1 MTLSFTDRSPPSGR
15 LPDFAMWRVPS
26 IAELSFALVA
36 PGTAPDDVRRISDR
50 IDFAVADQLAA
61 RGLGQVFAFEQQ
73 CDAEPIQNLIPRVG
87 REQQKSNAGRVV
99 FGAHTDDAILE
110 DPFRAENLVLIGVDN
125 RDAVP
130 THLFAVDDILAR
142 LDPGQ
147 AAALTEPRF
156 VFACPESF
164 YLAARA
170 RMKSPPRPILR
181 ATATGIE
188 IRFATY
194 STRARANDASSAA
207 ALAALNAAVLATPP
221 KTVVLRSGDMMTFSN
236 TRYLHARGAIGGQR
250 WVKRVYLK
258 RDVSELVRVCRTAT
272 PDVFDLEAAVRSSI
286 ASGA

>member
-1 MTLSFTDRSPPSGR
+1 
-15 LPDFAMWRVPS
+15 MWRVPS
-26 IAELSFALVA
+26 IAELSCDLVA
-36 PGTAPDDVRRISDR
+36 PGTSPDDASRISDR
-50 IDFAVADQLAA
+50 IDRVVADQLAA
-61 RGLGQVFAFEQQ
+61 RGLRRVFAFEQQ

-87 REQQKSNAGRVV
+87 CEQQKSNAGRVV

-110 DPFRAENLVLIGVDN
+110 EPFRAENLVLVGVDN

-142 LDPGQ
+142 LDRRH
-147 AAALTEPRF
+147 AAALAEPRF

-164 YLAARA
+164 SLAARA
-170 RMKSPPRPILR
+170 RTKSPPRPILR
-181 ATATGIE
+181 VTATGIE

-194 STRARANDASSAA
+194 STRARANDVAAAA
-207 ALAALNAAVLATPP
+207 ALAALNGAVLATPP

-236 TRYLHARGAIGGQR
+236 TRFLHARGAIGGQR

-258 RDVSELVRVCRTAT
+258 RDVSELVRVCPTAK

-286 ASGA
+286 ASNS